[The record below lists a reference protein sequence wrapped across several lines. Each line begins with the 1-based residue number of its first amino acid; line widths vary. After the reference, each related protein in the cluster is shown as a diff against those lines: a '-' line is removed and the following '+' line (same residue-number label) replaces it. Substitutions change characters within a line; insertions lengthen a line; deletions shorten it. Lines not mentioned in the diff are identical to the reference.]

1 MTYQE
6 GRAGR
11 GVAVEVELGTLA
23 FLVVAGFVASFIDS
37 QVGGGGVI
45 TLPAL
50 LAAGLPPAAA
60 SATNKVGGTSSAL
73 FASVNYLRSGLV
85 PMRQVLLFAPL
96 SLLGGAIGVWA
107 FLHSDP
113 SWLVPAVLAVMG
125 AMALYVLLRPRFGAH
140 DTPIVGVLPL
150 VAMGLAAFDIGTY
163 DGLMGPGTGSFL
175 LFALVALLGH
185 GFRRAAAL
193 GRVLN
198 LASNVSALA
207 YWILSGHVVWSIGI
221 PMALSMAAGGWV
233 GSHTTL
239 KHGDRYLKPLF
250 VAITL
255 ALMVRL
261 LVRVL

>member
-1 MTYQE
+1 MDE
-6 GRAGR
+6 A
-11 GVAVEVELGTLA
+11 TLA

-60 SATNKVGGTSSAL
+60 SATNKVGGTASAL
-73 FASVNYLRSGLV
+73 FASANYLRSGLV

-96 SLLGGAIGVWA
+96 SLVGGAIGVWA

-140 DTPIVGVLPL
+140 DYPRLGWMAT
-150 VAMGLAAFDIGTY
+150 VAMGLAALDIGTY

-175 LFALVALLGH
+175 LFALVSLLGY

-207 YWILSGHVVWSIGI
+207 YWIYAGQVVWAVGL
-221 PMALSMAAGGWV
+221 PMAASMAAGGWV

-250 VAITL
+250 VVITL
-255 ALMVRL
+255 ALMMRLAARL
-261 LVRVL
+261 L